1 MCLKH
6 NFVFFF
12 LLSKMK
18 KIEIIK
24 SSREYTEIINNS
36 KSKKSKY
43 FSIYYRKNNDSNR
56 YGITVP
62 KKTGTAVTRNKIKR
76 RIKNIIDNNKKVV
89 HNGYD
94 YVIIIK
100 KGILDLTYKEIEN
113 ELLKLMSIG
122 DKFETK

>member
-1 MCLKH
+1 
-6 NFVFFF
+6 
-12 LLSKMK
+12 MK
-18 KIEIIK
+18 KIEIKK
-24 SSREYTEIINNS
+24 SSEEYTEIINTS

-43 FSIYYRKNNDSNR
+43 FSVYYRKNNNSNR

-76 RIKNIIDNNKKVV
+76 RVKNIIDNNKKIV

-100 KGILDLTYKEIEN
+100 KGILELTYEEMEK
-113 ELLKLMSIG
+113 ELLKLISIG
-122 DKFETK
+122 DNCETK

>member
-1 MCLKH
+1 
-6 NFVFFF
+6 
-12 LLSKMK
+12 MK

-24 SSREYTEIINNS
+24 SSEEYTEIINTS

-43 FSIYYRKNNDSNR
+43 FSIYYRKNNNSNR

-62 KKTGTAVTRNKIKR
+62 KKTGTAVIRNKIKR
-76 RIKNIIDNNKKVV
+76 RIKNIIDNNKKIV

-100 KGILDLTYKEIEN
+100 KGILELTYEEIEK
-113 ELLKLMSIG
+113 ELLKLISVG
-122 DKFETK
+122 DECEK

>member
-1 MCLKH
+1 
-6 NFVFFF
+6 
-12 LLSKMK
+12 MK

-24 SSREYTEIINNS
+24 SSEEYTEIINTS

-43 FSIYYRKNNDSNR
+43 FSIYYRKNNQSNR

-62 KKTGTAVTRNKIKR
+62 KKTGTAVIRNKIKR

-100 KGILDLTYKEIEN
+100 KGILELTYEEIEK
-113 ELLKLMSIG
+113 ELLKLISVG
-122 DKFETK
+122 DECEK